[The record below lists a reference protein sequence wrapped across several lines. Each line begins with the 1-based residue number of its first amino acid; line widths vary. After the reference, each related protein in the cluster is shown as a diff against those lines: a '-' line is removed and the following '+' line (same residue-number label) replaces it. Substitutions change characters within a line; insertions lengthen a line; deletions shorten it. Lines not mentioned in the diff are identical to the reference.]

1 MRNKKG
7 FTISEVLVVIAI
19 IGVILVIAIPSIV
32 SIRKRSNERLLESKK
47 DIILVAAELYAK
59 DKGIT
64 SDTYVYI
71 YQLVN
76 NGYVKS
82 DVEQN
87 TGKCTGENTS
97 KGCVINPVDDSSLNN
112 KQILVKI
119 TNETYIAIWEGAQ
132 GNTTDK
138 DLVETVREDLGC
150 DDEDVENMLCV
161 YCIGN
166 NKNIN
171 MDADKRDKRKCNG
184 DPNNYLYYSGIMW
197 RVIGVYKIT
206 NKDGKEVEVAK
217 MITDDTVVWETE
229 TDA

>member
-76 NGYVKS
+76 NGYVES

-87 TGKCTGENTS
+87 TAKCTGENTS

-119 TNETYIAIWEGAQ
+119 TNETYIAIWEGEQ

-138 DLVETVREDLGC
+138 DLVETVKSDLGC
-150 DDEDVENMLCV
+150 TDEDVENMNCV
-161 YCIGN
+161 YCV
-166 NKNIN
+166 KNE
-171 MDADKRDKRKCNG
+171 CND

-197 RVIGVYKIT
+197 RVIGVYKI
-206 NKDGKEVEVAK
+206 DGKEVAK
-217 MITDDTVVWETE
+217 MITDDTVVWETN
-229 TDA
+229 A

>member
-1 MRNKKG
+1 MKNKKG

-64 SDTYVYI
+64 NDTYVYV

-76 NGYVKS
+76 NGYVDA

-87 TGKCTGENTS
+87 NGKCTGDNTS

-119 TNETYIAIWEGAQ
+119 TNETYIAIWEGEQ

-138 DLVETVREDLGC
+138 DLVETVKSDLGC
-150 DDEDVENMLCV
+150 TDEDVENMNCV
-161 YCIGN
+161 YCV
-166 NKNIN
+166 KNE
-171 MDADKRDKRKCNG
+171 CTE

-197 RVIGVYKIT
+197 RVIGVYKI
-206 NKDGKEVEVAK
+206 DGKEVAK
-217 MITDDTVVWETE
+217 MITDDTVVWETN
-229 TDA
+229 A

>member
-71 YQLVN
+71 YELVN
-76 NGYVKS
+76 NGYVES

-87 TGKCTGENTS
+87 TAKCTGENTS

-119 TNETYIAIWEGAQ
+119 TNETYIAIWEGEQ

-138 DLVETVREDLGC
+138 DLVETVKSDLGC
-150 DDEDVENMLCV
+150 TDEDVENMNCV
-161 YCIGN
+161 YCV
-166 NKNIN
+166 KNE
-171 MDADKRDKRKCNG
+171 CND

-197 RVIGVYKIT
+197 RVIGVYKI
-206 NKDGKEVEVAK
+206 DGKEVAK
-217 MITDDTVVWETE
+217 MITDDTVVWEIE

>member
-64 SDTYVYI
+64 SDTYVYV

-76 NGYVKS
+76 NGYVDA

-87 TGKCTGENTS
+87 NGKCTGDNTS

-138 DLVETVREDLGC
+138 DLVETVKSDLGC
-150 DDEDVENMLCV
+150 SDEDVENMNCV
-161 YCIGN
+161 YCV
-166 NKNIN
+166 KNEC
-171 MDADKRDKRKCNG
+171 AE

-197 RVIGVYKIT
+197 RVIGVYKI
-206 NKDGKEVEVAK
+206 DGKEVAK
-217 MITDDTVVWETE
+217 MITDDTVVWETN
-229 TDA
+229 A